1 MSRAEL
7 SELNALLAVA
17 EASNFTRAAAQL
29 GTSQSALSHT
39 VRRLEEKLG
48 VRLLTRTTRSVAP
61 TEAGQRLI
69 ESLRPALKE
78 IDARL
83 DALTALRDLPAGKIR
98 ITVSETA
105 ADTILWPALARFLPD
120 YPDIQVELVVDQAL
134 TDVVAGRFDA
144 GVRLGE
150 HLERD
155 MIAMPIGPPLRMA
168 VVGAPAYFARRAPP
182 RTPHDLADHECI
194 NLRLATAGGLYVWE
208 FEKAGRALNVR
219 VAGALTF
226 NRAPMMVRAAADGF
240 GLACVPDDHVTS
252 LLSEGRLVRV
262 LEDWCPPFA
271 GYHLYYPSRRQQP
284 AAFALLVEALRYRG
298 SVSGDP

>member
-17 EASNFTRAAAQL
+17 EASNFTRAAARL

-69 ESLRPALKE
+69 ESLRPALEE

-83 DALTALRDLPAGKIR
+83 DALTALRDRPAGKIR

-105 ADTILWPALARFLPD
+105 ADTILWPALARFLPA
-120 YPDIQVELVVDQAL
+120 YPDIEVELVVDQAL

-155 MIAMPIGPPLRMA
+155 MIAVPIGPPLRMA
-168 VVGAPAYFARRAPP
+168 VVGAPGYFAQRGTP
-182 RTPHDLADHECI
+182 RTPHDLADHDCI
-194 NLRLATAGGLYVWE
+194 NLRLATAGGLYAWE
-208 FEKAGRALNVR
+208 FEKGGRVLNVR
-219 VAGALTF
+219 VAGSLTF

-240 GLACVPDDHVTS
+240 GLACVPEDHVTG
-252 LLSEGRLVRV
+252 LLPDGRLVRV

-284 AAFALLVEALRYRG
+284 PAFALLVEALRYRA
-298 SVSGDP
+298 P

>member
-1 MSRAEL
+1 MARAEL

-17 EASNFTRAAAQL
+17 EARSFTRAAARL

-39 VRRLEEKLG
+39 VRRLEERLG

-61 TEAGQRLI
+61 TEAGQRLVD
-69 ESLRPALKE
+69 SLRPALDE

-83 DALTALRDLPAGKIR
+83 EAVTALRDRPAGRIR

-105 ADTILWPALARFLPD
+105 ADTILWPALARFLPN
-120 YPDIQVELVVDQAL
+120 YPDIQVELVIDQAL
-134 TDVVAGRFDA
+134 TDIAAGRFDA

-155 MIAMPIGPPLRMA
+155 MIAVPIGPPLRMA
-168 VVGAPAYFARRAPP
+168 VVGSPAYFAKAPAP

-194 NLRLATAGGLYVWE
+194 NLRMATNGGLYVWE
-208 FEKAGRALNVR
+208 FENGGRALNVR

-226 NRAPMMVRAAADGF
+226 NRSALTVRAAADGF
-240 GLACVPDDHVTS
+240 GLACVPEDHVAS
-252 LLSEGRLVRV
+252 LVAEGRLARV

-271 GYHLYYPSRRQQP
+271 GYHLYYPSRRHQP
-284 AAFALLVEALRYRG
+284 AAFALLVEALRYR
-298 SVSGDP
+298 VP